1 MYHRPVDPTLTG
13 AYTSHFFSLLDYFQS
28 LNGCRVEGTWIAVI
42 DPEAGDQVIDLGN
55 SIWPQMQ
62 VVLLRGTR
70 ASWRAR
76 TAKHLEILPKRLVY
90 GIINPHLKVESAGCE
105 QSHSLESFHIE
116 SHST

>member
-13 AYTSHFFSLLDYFQS
+13 VHVAFFPFRLLSKLKRLPCGGD
-28 LNGCRVEGTWIAVI
+28 LGIAVI

-55 SIWPQMQ
+55 SIWPEME

-70 ASWRAR
+70 GSWRAR
-76 TAKHLEILPKRLVY
+76 TGKHLEILPKRLVY

-105 QSHSLESFHIE
+105 QSRSLESFHIE